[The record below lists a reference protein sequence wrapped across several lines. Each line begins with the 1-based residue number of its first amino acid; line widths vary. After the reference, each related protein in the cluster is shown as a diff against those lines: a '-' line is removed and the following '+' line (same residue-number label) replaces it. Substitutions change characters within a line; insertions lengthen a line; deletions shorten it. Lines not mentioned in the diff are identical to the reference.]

1 MKDGDGRGITMGVAT
16 YIKGEK
22 DAINE
27 VILQSGIKIKPSY
40 TPEDLERIG
49 FDYEEDLGDPGEFP
63 FTRSLHPSGYRS
75 RNWTTR
81 QYTGFGTPEETNE
94 RFKLMISHGQT
105 GLNVAFDLPTQ
116 MGYDSD
122 DEMAEGE
129 VGRVGMAVDS
139 LRDFEIAFK
148 DIQLNRIGSGLTINA
163 VAPVILAMY
172 QSMAEKF
179 GYKKTEIS
187 ATPQNDILKEIV
199 GRGAWIY
206 PVEPAVRLIGDT
218 IEYAMKELPRCNP
231 VSVCGYHI
239 RESGCTPAQEIS
251 YALMIAFAYIDNVVA
266 RGYQAEEF
274 VGRFSFNLNVYGNI
288 WETVAKFR
296 AARKLWARLL
306 RERYGVRNKK
316 ALFLRGIFGGGGS
329 GMTKQ
334 QPENN
339 IMRGAYY
346 ALAAALSGA
355 QTTALCSFDEAY
367 TIPTERAALLSLRT
381 FQILMDEIGLR
392 DTVDPLGGS
401 YFMETLTKEM
411 EEKIVGEMEKIE
423 KVGGMVEA
431 VSTGYVQ
438 GEVARQ
444 AYEFEKKL
452 QDGTITKVGVN
463 KYTEGVDMEV
473 ELHEYNEEWARL
485 QIERLG
491 ELKKER
497 DNKAVGVSLK
507 ALEGAARDQKNV
519 MPYLVECSRH
529 YATVGEMAN
538 VFRDVFGEYIEP
550 GIF

>member
-1 MKDGDGRGITMGVAT
+1 MGVAT
-16 YIKGEK
+16 YIKDEK
-22 DAINE
+22 DAIQE
-27 VILQSGIKIKPSY
+27 VILQSGITVKPVY
-40 TPEDLERIG
+40 TPEDLDRVG
-49 FDYEEDLGDPGEFP
+49 FDYGEDLGDPGEFP
-63 FTRSLHPSGYRS
+63 FTRNLHPLGYRS

-81 QYTGFGTPEETNE
+81 QYTGFGTPAETNE

-122 DEMAEGE
+122 DAMAEGE

-139 LRDFEIAFK
+139 LRDFEVAFQ
-148 DIQLNRIGSGLTINA
+148 DIQLNRIGVGLTINA
-163 VAPVILAMY
+163 VASVMLAMY
-172 QSMAEKF
+172 QSLAEKS

-187 ATPQNDILKEIV
+187 ATPQNDILKEMI

-206 PVEPAVRLIGDT
+206 PVEPGVRLIGDT

-251 YALMIAFAYIDNVVA
+251 YAFSIAFAYIDEVVR
-266 RGYQAEEF
+266 RGYAAEDF
-274 VGRFSFNLNVYGNI
+274 VGRFSFNLNVYGNL

-296 AARKLWARLL
+296 AARKLWAKLL
-306 RERYGVRNKK
+306 RERYNVQNKK

-339 IMRGAYY
+339 IVRGAYY

-367 TIPTERAALLSLRT
+367 TIPTQRAALLSLRT

-392 DTVDPLGGS
+392 DTVDPLAGS
-401 YFMETLTKEM
+401 YFLETLTKEM
-411 EEKIVGEMEKIE
+411 EEKILEEMEKVE
-423 KVGGMVEA
+423 KMGGMVAA
-431 VSTGYVQ
+431 VSSGYVQ

-444 AYEFEKKL
+444 AFEYEKKI
-452 QDGTITKVGVN
+452 QEGTVTKVGVN
-463 KYTEGVDMEV
+463 KYTEGADMEV
-473 ELHEYNEEWARL
+473 ELHEYDDTWAQKQVEQL
-485 QIERLG
+485 Q
-491 ELKKER
+491 ELKRTR
-497 DNKAVGVSLK
+497 DNASVRKSLQ
-507 ALEGAARDQKNV
+507 ALEKAAGGTDNV
-519 MPYLVECSRH
+519 MPHLVECCKN

-538 VFRDVFGEYIEP
+538 VFREVFGEWREP
-550 GIF
+550 SIF

>member
-1 MKDGDGRGITMGVAT
+1 MGVAT
-16 YIKGEK
+16 YIKDEK
-22 DAINE
+22 DGIKE
-27 VILQSGIKIKPSY
+27 VILQSGIKVKPVY
-40 TPEDLERIG
+40 GPDDLERVG
-49 FDYEEDLGDPGEFP
+49 FDYKEDLGDTGEFP
-63 FTRSLHPSGYRS
+63 FTRSIHPLGFRS

-122 DEMAEGE
+122 DEMSEGE

-163 VAPVILAMY
+163 VASIMLAMY
-172 QSMAEKF
+172 QTVAEKF
-179 GYKKTEIS
+179 GYTKTEIS

-251 YALMIAFAYIDNVVA
+251 YAFMIAFAYIDNVVA
-266 RGYQAEEF
+266 RGYKAEDF
-274 VGRFSFNLNVYGNI
+274 VGRFSFNLNIFGNL

-296 AARKLWARLL
+296 AARKLWAKLL
-306 RERYGVRNKK
+306 RERYDVQNKK

-339 IMRGAYY
+339 IMRGSYY

-392 DTVDPLGGS
+392 DTVDPLAGS

-411 EEKIVGEMEKIE
+411 EAKILEEMEKIE
-423 KVGGMVEA
+423 KMGGMVEA
-431 VSTGYVQ
+431 VATGYVQ
-438 GEVARQ
+438 REVGRQ
-444 AYEFEKKL
+444 AYEFERKL
-452 QDGTITKVGVN
+452 QSGEITKVGVN
-463 KYTEGVDMEV
+463 EYTEGVDMEV
-473 ELHEYNEEWARL
+473 ELHEYNDECARM
-485 QIERLG
+485 QIDRLK
-491 ELKKER
+491 ELKRDR
-497 DNKAVGVSLK
+497 DNKAVSESLR
-507 ALEGAARDQKNV
+507 ALEQAAKEKKNV
-519 MPYLVECSRH
+519 MPYLVECCKS

-538 VFRDVFGEYIEP
+538 VFRDVFGEYREP
-550 GIF
+550 SIF

>member
-1 MKDGDGRGITMGVAT
+1 MGVAT
-16 YIKGEK
+16 YIKDEK
-22 DAINE
+22 DGIEE
-27 VILQSGIKIKPSY
+27 VILQSGIKIKPTY
-40 TPEDLERIG
+40 TPEDLERVG
-49 FDYEEDLGDPGEFP
+49 FEYQKDLGDPGEFP
-63 FTRSLHPSGYRS
+63 FTRSLHPLGYRS

-122 DEMAEGE
+122 DPMAEGE

-139 LRDFEIAFK
+139 LKDFEIAFK
-148 DIQLNRIGSGLTINA
+148 DIQLNRIGTGLTINA
-163 VAPVILAMY
+163 VASVMLAMY
-172 QSMAEKF
+172 ESVAEKF

-231 VSVCGYHI
+231 VSVAGYHI
-239 RESGCTPAQEIS
+239 RESGCSPAQEIS
-251 YALMIAFAYIDNVVA
+251 YAFMIAFAYIDNVVA
-266 RGYQAEEF
+266 RGYKAEDF
-274 VGRFSFNLNVYGNI
+274 VGRFSFNLNVYGNL

-296 AARKLWARLL
+296 AARKLWAQLL
-306 RERYGVRNKK
+306 RERYGVQNKK

-339 IMRGAYY
+339 IVRGAYY

-401 YFMETLTKEM
+401 YFVETLTKEM
-411 EEKIVGEMEKIE
+411 EGKILEEMEKVE
-423 KVGGMVEA
+423 KMGGMVEA
-431 VSTGYVQ
+431 IASGYVQ
-438 GEVARQ
+438 REVARQ

-452 QDGTITKVGVN
+452 QEGKVTKVGVN
-463 KYTEGVDMEV
+463 RYTEGTDMEV
-473 ELHEYNEEWARL
+473 ELHEYNEEWAQL
-485 QIERLG
+485 QIERLQ
-491 ELKKER
+491 ELKKTR
-497 DNKAVGVSLK
+497 DNKAVKESLK
-507 ALEGAARDQKNV
+507 ALEKASKEQENV
-519 MPYLVECSRH
+519 MPYLLDCCKC

-538 VFRDVFGEYIEP
+538 VFRDVFGEFREP
-550 GIF
+550 SIF

>member
-1 MKDGDGRGITMGVAT
+1 MGVAT
-16 YIKGEK
+16 YIKDDR
-22 DAINE
+22 DAIKE
-27 VILQSGIKIKPSY
+27 VILQSGIKVKPVY
-40 TPEDLERIG
+40 TPDDLERIG
-49 FDYEEDLGDPGEFP
+49 FDYKEDLGDAGEFP
-63 FTRSLHPSGYRS
+63 FTRSIHPLGFRS

-148 DIQLNRIGSGLTINA
+148 DIKLNRIGSGLTINA
-163 VAPVILAMY
+163 VASVMLAMY
-172 QSMAEKF
+172 QSVAEGF
-179 GYKKTEIS
+179 GYNKTEIS
-187 ATPQNDILKEIV
+187 ATPQNDILKEMV

-251 YALMIAFAYIDNVVA
+251 YAFMIGFAYIDNVVA
-266 RGYQAEEF
+266 RGYKAEDF
-274 VGRFSFNLNVYGNI
+274 VGRFSFNLNIYGNL

-296 AARKLWARLL
+296 SARKLWAKLL
-306 RERYGVRNKK
+306 RERYGVQDKK

-339 IMRGAYY
+339 IVRGAYY

-392 DTVDPLGGS
+392 DTVDPLAGS

-411 EEKIVGEMEKIE
+411 EEKILEEMEKIE
-423 KVGGMVEA
+423 KMGGMVEA

-438 GEVARQ
+438 REVGRQ

-452 QDGTITKVGVN
+452 QQGEITKVGVN
-463 KYTEGVDMEV
+463 RYTEGVDMEV
-473 ELHEYNEEWARL
+473 ELHEYNDAWAQL
-485 QIERLG
+485 QIERLKQ
-491 ELKKER
+491 LKKER
-497 DNKAVGVSLK
+497 DNKAVTESLK
-507 ALEGAARDQKNV
+507 ALQQAAAEKENV
-519 MPYLVECSRH
+519 MPYLVECCKR

-538 VFRDVFGEYIEP
+538 VFRDVFGEYREP

>member
-1 MKDGDGRGITMGVAT
+1 MGVAT
-16 YIKGEK
+16 YIKDEK
-22 DAINE
+22 DGIEE
-27 VILQSGIKIKPSY
+27 VILQSGIKIKPAY

-49 FDYEEDLGDPGEFP
+49 FEYHKDLGDPGEFP
-63 FTRSLHPSGYRS
+63 FTRSLHPLGYRS

-122 DEMAEGE
+122 DPMAEGE

-148 DIQLNRIGSGLTINA
+148 DIQLNRIGTGLTINA
-163 VAPVILAMY
+163 VASVMLAMY
-172 QSMAEKF
+172 ESVAEKF

-231 VSVCGYHI
+231 VSVAGYHI

-251 YALMIAFAYIDNVVA
+251 YAFMIAFAYIDNVVA
-266 RGYQAEEF
+266 RGYKAEDF
-274 VGRFSFNLNVYGNI
+274 VGRFSFNLNVYGNL

-296 AARKLWARLL
+296 AARKLWAQLL
-306 RERYGVRNKK
+306 RKRYDVQNKK
-316 ALFLRGIFGGGGS
+316 ALYLRGIFGGGGS
-329 GMTKQ
+329 GLTKQ

-339 IMRGAYY
+339 IVRGAYY

-401 YFMETLTKEM
+401 YFIETLTREM
-411 EEKIVGEMEKIE
+411 EEKILEEMEKVE
-423 KVGGMVEA
+423 KMGGMVEA
-431 VSTGYVQ
+431 VASGYVQ
-438 GEVARQ
+438 REVARQ

-452 QDGTITKVGVN
+452 QEGKVTKVGVN
-463 KYTEGVDMEV
+463 KYTEGADMEV
-473 ELHEYNEEWARL
+473 ELHEYNEEWAQL
-485 QIERLG
+485 QIERLQD
-491 ELKKER
+491 LKKAR
-497 DNKAVGVSLK
+497 DNKAVKESLK
-507 ALEGAARDQKNV
+507 ALEKASKEQENV
-519 MPYLVECSRH
+519 MPYLLDCCKS

-538 VFRDVFGEYIEP
+538 VFRDVFGEFSEP
-550 GIF
+550 SIF

>member
-1 MKDGDGRGITMGVAT
+1 MGVAT
-16 YIKGEK
+16 YIKDEK
-22 DAINE
+22 DAIQE
-27 VILQSGIKIKPSY
+27 VILQSGIKVKPAY
-40 TPEDLERIG
+40 TPEDLDRVG
-49 FDYEEDLGDPGEFP
+49 FEYHKDLGDPGEFP
-63 FTRSLHPSGYRS
+63 FTRSLHPLGYRS

-122 DEMAEGE
+122 DPMAEGE

-139 LRDFEIAFK
+139 LKDFEIAFK
-148 DIQLNRIGSGLTINA
+148 DIQLNRIGTGLTINA
-163 VAPVILAMY
+163 VASVMLAMY
-172 QSMAEKF
+172 ESVAEKY

-231 VSVCGYHI
+231 VSVAGYHI

-251 YALMIAFAYIDNVVA
+251 YAFMIAFAYIDNVVA
-266 RGYQAEEF
+266 RGHEAEDF
-274 VGRFSFNLNVYGNI
+274 VGRFSFNLNVYGNL

-296 AARKLWARLL
+296 AARKLWAQLL
-306 RERYGVRNKK
+306 RERYGVQNNK

-329 GMTKQ
+329 GLTKQ

-339 IMRGAYY
+339 IVRGAYY

-381 FQILMDEIGLR
+381 FQILMDEMGLR

-411 EEKIVGEMEKIE
+411 EEKILEEMEKIE
-423 KVGGMVEA
+423 KMGGMVEA
-431 VSTGYVQ
+431 VASGYVQ
-438 GEVARQ
+438 REVARQ

-452 QDGTITKVGVN
+452 QEGKVTKVGVN

-473 ELHEYNEEWARL
+473 ELHEYNEAWAQL
-485 QIERLG
+485 QIERLKD
-491 ELKKER
+491 LKKTR
-497 DNKAVGVSLK
+497 DNKAVRESLK
-507 ALEGAARDQKNV
+507 LLGKAAKEKENV
-519 MPYLVECSRH
+519 MPYLLDCCKC

-538 VFRDVFGEYIEP
+538 VFRGVFGEFREP
-550 GIF
+550 SIF

>member
-1 MKDGDGRGITMGVAT
+1 MGVAT
-16 YIKGEK
+16 YKKDEK
-22 DAINE
+22 DAIKE
-27 VILQSGIKIKPSY
+27 VRLQSGITVKPFY
-40 TPEDLERIG
+40 TPEDLEKAG
-49 FDYEEDLGDPGEFP
+49 FDYENDLGKPGEFP
-63 FTRSLHPSGYRS
+63 FTRSLHPLGYRS

-122 DEMAEGE
+122 DPMSEGE

-163 VAPVILAMY
+163 VASVMLAMY
-172 QSMAEKF
+172 QSMAEIF
-179 GYKKTEIS
+179 GYKKDEIS

-199 GRGAWIY
+199 GRGAWVY
-206 PVEPAVRLIGDT
+206 PVIPAVRLIGDT

-239 RESGCTPAQEIS
+239 RESGCTPAQEIA
-251 YALMIAFAYIDNVVA
+251 YAFMIAFSYIDNVVA
-266 RGYQAEEF
+266 RGYHAEEF
-274 VGRFSFNLNVYGNI
+274 VGRFSFNLNIFGNL

-306 RERYGVRNKK
+306 KEKYQVKSKK

-339 IMRGAYY
+339 IVRGAYY

-392 DTVDPLGGS
+392 DTVDPLAGS
-401 YFMETLTKEM
+401 YFLETLTKEM
-411 EEKIVGEMEKIE
+411 EIKILEEMETIE
-423 KVGGMVEA
+423 KLGGMVEA
-431 VSTGYVQ
+431 VSSGYIQ
-438 GEVARQ
+438 REVSRQ
-444 AYEFEKKL
+444 AYEYEKKL
-452 QDGTITKVGVN
+452 QEGKITKVGVN

-473 ELHEYNEEWARL
+473 ELHEYDEKWAYQ
-485 QIERLG
+485 QIERLKA
-491 ELKKER
+491 LRKDR
-497 DNKAVGVSLK
+497 HNKAALDSLK
-507 ALEGAARDQKNV
+507 SLEKAANDQKNV
-519 MPYLVECSRH
+519 MPYLVECCKH
-529 YATVGEMAN
+529 YATLGEMAL
-538 VFRDVFGEYIEP
+538 VFRNVYGEYREP
-550 GIF
+550 NIF

>member
-1 MKDGDGRGITMGVAT
+1 MGVAT
-16 YIKGEK
+16 YIKDEK
-22 DAINE
+22 DAIKE
-27 VILQSGIKIKPSY
+27 VILQSGIKVKPVY
-40 TPEDLERIG
+40 TPEDLERVG
-49 FDYEEDLGDPGEFP
+49 FDYEKDLADPGEFP
-63 FTRSLHPSGYRS
+63 FTRAIHPLGFRS

-122 DEMAEGE
+122 DPMAEGE

-139 LRDFEIAFK
+139 LKDFEMAFK
-148 DIQLNRIGSGLTINA
+148 DIQLNRIGTGLTINA
-163 VAPVILAMY
+163 VASVMLAMY
-172 QSMAEKF
+172 QAVAEKF
-179 GYKKTEIS
+179 GYKKEEIS

-218 IEYAMKELPRCNP
+218 IEYSMKELPRCNP
-231 VSVCGYHI
+231 VSVAGYHI
-239 RESGCTPAQEIS
+239 RESGCSPAQEIS
-251 YALMIAFAYIDNVVA
+251 YALMIAFAYIDNVIA
-266 RGYQAEEF
+266 RGFKAEDF
-274 VGRFSFNLNVYGNI
+274 VGRFSFNLNIYGNL

-296 AARKLWARLL
+296 AARKLWASLL
-306 RERYGVRNKK
+306 RERYDVRKKK

-346 ALAAALSGA
+346 ALGAALSGA

-392 DTVDPLGGS
+392 DTVDPLAGS
-401 YFMETLTKEM
+401 YFIETLTKEM
-411 EEKIVGEMEKIE
+411 EEKILEEMK
-423 KVGGMVEA
+423 KVEEAGGMVEA
-431 VSTGYVQ
+431 VSSGYVQ
-438 GEVARQ
+438 KEVARQ
-444 AYEFEKKL
+444 AYEFEKNIQEGKV
-452 QDGTITKVGVN
+452 TKVGVN

-473 ELHEYNEEWARL
+473 ELHEHNEEWERL
-485 QIERLG
+485 QIDRLK
-491 ELKKER
+491 ELKRDR
-497 DNKAVGVSLK
+497 DNKAVKESLK
-507 ALEGAARDQKNV
+507 TLEKTAREKKNV
-519 MPYLVECSRH
+519 MPRLVECCKC

-538 VFRDVFGEYIEP
+538 VFRDVYGEYVEP
-550 GIF
+550 SIF

>member
-1 MKDGDGRGITMGVAT
+1 MGVAT
-16 YIKGEK
+16 YIKDEK
-22 DAINE
+22 DAIKE
-27 VILQSGIKIKPSY
+27 VTLQSGIKIKPVY
-40 TPEDLERIG
+40 TPDDLERIG
-49 FDYEEDLGDPGEFP
+49 FDYQEDLANPGEFP
-63 FTRSLHPSGYRS
+63 FTRGIHPMGFRS

-122 DEMAEGE
+122 DPMAEGE
-129 VGRVGMAVDS
+129 VGRVGMAIDS

-148 DIQLNRIGSGLTINA
+148 DIKLDRIGSGLTINA
-163 VAPVILAMY
+163 VASIMLAMY
-172 QSMAEKF
+172 QAVAEKF
-179 GYKKTEIS
+179 GYKRDEIS
-187 ATPQNDILKEIV
+187 ATPQNDILKEMV

-218 IEYAMKELPRCNP
+218 IEYSMKELPRCNP

-239 RESGCTPAQEIS
+239 RESGATPVQEIS

-266 RGYQAEEF
+266 RGYKAEDF
-274 VGRFSFNLNVYGNI
+274 VGRFSFNLNIYGNI

-296 AARKLWARLL
+296 AARKLWAKLL
-306 RERYGVRNKK
+306 RERYDVQNKK

-339 IMRGAYY
+339 IMRGSYY

-392 DTVDPLGGS
+392 DTVDPLAGS
-401 YFMETLTKEM
+401 YFIETLTKEM
-411 EEKIVGEMEKIE
+411 EAKILEEMEKVE

-431 VSTGYVQ
+431 VSSGYVQ
-438 GEVARQ
+438 KEVARQ
-444 AYEFEKKL
+444 AYEFEKKI
-452 QDGTITKVGVN
+452 QKGEIIKVGVN

-473 ELHEYNEEWARL
+473 DLHEYNEEWARL
-485 QIERLG
+485 QIKRLK
-491 ELKKER
+491 ELKKDR
-497 DNKAVGVSLK
+497 DNKAVKNSLK
-507 ALEGAARDQKNV
+507 ALEKAAREEKNV
-519 MPYLVECSRH
+519 MPYLLVCCKD
-529 YATVGEMAN
+529 YATVGEMSN
-538 VFRDVFGEYIEP
+538 VFRDVFGEFVEP
-550 GIF
+550 SIF

>member
-1 MKDGDGRGITMGVAT
+1 MGVAT
-16 YIKGEK
+16 YIKDDK
-22 DAINE
+22 DAIKE
-27 VILQSGIKIKPSY
+27 VILQSGIKVKPVY
-40 TPEDLERIG
+40 TPKDLDEIG
-49 FDYEEDLGDPGEFP
+49 FDYEKDLGDAGEFP
-63 FTRSLHPSGYRS
+63 FTRSIHPLGFRS

-139 LRDFEIAFK
+139 QRDFEIAFK

-163 VAPVILAMY
+163 VASIMLAMY
-172 QSMAEKF
+172 QSVAEGF
-179 GYKKTEIS
+179 GYQKTEIS

-251 YALMIAFAYIDNVVA
+251 YAFMIAFAYIDNVVA
-266 RGYQAEEF
+266 RGYRAEDF
-274 VGRFSFNLNVYGNI
+274 VGRFSFNLNIYGNL

-296 AARKLWARLL
+296 SARKLWAKLL
-306 RERYGVRNKK
+306 RDRYGVKDNK

-346 ALAAALSGA
+346 ALASALSGA

-392 DTVDPLGGS
+392 DTVDPLAGS
-401 YFMETLTKEM
+401 YFIETLTKQM
-411 EEKIVGEMEKIE
+411 EEKILEEMEKVE
-423 KVGGMVEA
+423 KMGGMVEA
-431 VSTGYVQ
+431 VASGYVQ
-438 GEVARQ
+438 REVGRQ

-452 QDGTITKVGVN
+452 QSGEVIKVGVN

-473 ELHEYNEEWARL
+473 ELHEYNDAWAQL
-485 QIERLG
+485 QIDRLR
-491 ELKKER
+491 ELKQER
-497 DNKAVGVSLK
+497 NTSAVSQSLK
-507 ALEGAARDQKNV
+507 ALEQAARQKKNV
-519 MPYLVECSRH
+519 MPYLVDCCKS

-538 VFRDVFGEYIEP
+538 VFRDVFGQYKEP
-550 GIF
+550 SIF